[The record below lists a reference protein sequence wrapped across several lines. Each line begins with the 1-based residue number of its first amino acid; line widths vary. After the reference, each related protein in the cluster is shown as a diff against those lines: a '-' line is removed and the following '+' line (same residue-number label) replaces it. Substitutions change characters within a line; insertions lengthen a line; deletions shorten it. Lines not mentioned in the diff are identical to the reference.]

1 MDTYEIIKVLQAY
14 QSGAKIQ
21 KRRAGC
27 RDNDSEWENVQAPAW
42 NFALYDYRVQPGLI
56 VIYANTRFSNDGFE
70 HVVSYQN
77 RSPFRGLHS
86 SNGYA
91 RTNVKLVEERTS

>member
-1 MDTYEIIKVLQAY
+1 MDTHEIIKVLQAY

-56 VIYANTRFSNDGFE
+56 VIYANTRFSSDGFE
-70 HVVSYQN
+70 YVASFS
-77 RSPFRGLHS
+77 RSPFRVLDNDKS
-86 SNGYA
+86 YA